1 MNECNNNSFVTPGC
15 SIGVTEGGICMNSK
29 SRYSGGNGGFPYA
42 MAPSPQTPAPVIERY
57 GGGGGAGPASLR
69 SAVKPWYMTPAP
81 TIGVL

>member
-1 MNECNNNSFVTPGC
+1 
-15 SIGVTEGGICMNSK
+15 
-29 SRYSGGNGGFPYA
+29 
-42 MAPSPQTPAPVIERY
+42 MAPSPQTPPAPVIERY